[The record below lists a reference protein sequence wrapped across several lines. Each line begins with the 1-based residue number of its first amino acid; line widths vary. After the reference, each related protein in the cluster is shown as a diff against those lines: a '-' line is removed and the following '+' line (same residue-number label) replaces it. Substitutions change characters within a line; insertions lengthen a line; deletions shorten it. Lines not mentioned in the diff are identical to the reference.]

1 MEPWYRQLGFY
12 HNPFSIKPL
21 SYHNE
26 IYGYDLDSIQ
36 KKIAEGNVL
45 FLEGEYGRGKTSI
58 LKKIINQFGG
68 RRNLIY
74 YSCNRLEGQ
83 LDLDQLLKG
92 AGSFLRRLIGNNSK
106 DAIFLLDEVQDLSVE
121 DGERIARLYNDKQ
134 IKSIILV
141 SHDYQDVKFGKE
153 LSALIEG
160 NVIRLN
166 EISDQEA
173 IRIVRGRIGNIRLLS
188 EATITDI
195 FDISQR
201 NPRQLLKN
209 CEKVCRY
216 AVEQGARIVGAEHV
230 RKVLGAVPNKLEKPE
245 IKIIQ

>member
-58 LKKIINQFGG
+58 LKKIIKQFGG

-141 SHDYQDVKFGKE
+141 SHDYQDVNLGKG
-153 LSALIEG
+153 LSAIVEG
-160 NVIRLN
+160 NVIHLN
-166 EISDQEA
+166 
-173 IRIVRGRIGNIRLLS
+173 
-188 EATITDI
+188 
-195 FDISQR
+195 
-201 NPRQLLKN
+201 
-209 CEKVCRY
+209 
-216 AVEQGARIVGAEHV
+216 
-230 RKVLGAVPNKLEKPE
+230 
-245 IKIIQ
+245 